1 MKKIDQQ
8 TTPQHCYCVL
18 IGNGSGQFVERC
30 KSCDKVSM
38 SAPLAATI
46 ALAQLHS
53 RRRRLKISRQKQCSE
68 TMSKKAGE
76 QLGPVILL
84 SLLVPG
90 HQLNQPIANCCS
102 LPLSK
107 YYVNGND

>member
-1 MKKIDQQ
+1 MKIIDQE

-46 ALAQLHS
+46 ALALCCIRVGAASVGRLVVKKQS
-53 RRRRLKISRQKQCSE
+53 RE
-68 TMSKKAGE
+68 AMSKK
-76 QLGPVILL
+76 QD
-84 SLLVPG
+84 S
-90 HQLNQPIANCCS
+90 S
-102 LPLSK
+102 
-107 YYVNGND
+107 